1 MATKLAPLL
10 VIVGETGSGK
20 SELALKLA
28 KQFNSEIICADSRT
42 VYKGMDIGTAKPSKT
57 DQKTTKHHLL
67 DIVWPSQR
75 FTVVDFKKLANEAIK
90 DISNRAKLPILVGGT
105 GLYVDSVIYDFK
117 FNSSSE
123 RNPLNPRHRLKNSS
137 PETELRDN
145 TLVIGLKNNKQDLE
159 KRLTNRVEAMV
170 SNGLVDEVRTL
181 MKKYPS
187 DSKALEGTSYKSF
200 KKYLDGELEIDEAK
214 RLFVSYDLAL
224 AKRQR
229 TWFKRNKSIHWVDN
243 GDDVV
248 VLVTTFLNK

>member
-20 SELALKLA
+20 SALALKLA
-28 KQFNSEIICADSRT
+28 KQFNGEIISADSRS
-42 VYKGMDIGTAKPSKT
+42 VYRGMDIGTAKPSKK
-57 DQKTTKHHLL
+57 DQAEIRHHLL
-67 DIVWPSQR
+67 DVVWPNQR

-90 DISNRAKLPILVGGT
+90 DISSRAKLPILVGGT

-123 RNPLNPRHRLKNSS
+123 RNPLNLRHRLKTGS
-137 PETELRDN
+137 PIHRLRDN

-159 KRLTNRVEAMV
+159 KRLINRVDAMV
-170 SNGLVDEVRTL
+170 SNGLVDEARTL
-181 MKKYPS
+181 MKKYS
-187 DSKALEGTSYKSF
+187 SNLEALEGTSYKSF
-200 KKYLDGELEIDEAK
+200 KKYLNGELEIDEAK